1 MKKFIIILVI
11 LLTLSSALMAD
22 TGTSVL
28 SLLIPGDTLT
38 LKLVSSCT
46 VTTTSTTTST
56 NTSTTT
62 ISDIKELSG
71 DYKLFTLNKY
81 SQFNASQF
89 NKSSTTKDAV
99 YATSA
104 VTFYVIYH
112 ALVSKTS
119 KIVITVP
126 EKFYSTDGSDSLPVQ
141 SDTDKIEAGGA
152 TVLVPKDNT
161 IVTLNSTQVY
171 NGAVK
176 CILALDITNA
186 KKGVTYSGTITMK
199 VDAV

>member
-56 NTSTTT
+56 TT
-62 ISDIKELSG
+62 ISDIKKLSG
-71 DYKLFTLNKY
+71 DNKLFTLNKY

-89 NKSSTTKDAV
+89 DKRSTPKDAV

-112 ALVSKTS
+112 ALVSKAS

-152 TVLVPKDNT
+152 KVLVPKDNT

-176 CILALDITNA
+176 CILALDITKA

>member
-56 NTSTTT
+56 TT

-71 DYKLFTLNKY
+71 DNKLFTLNKY

-89 NKSSTTKDAV
+89 DTRNTTKDAV
-99 YATSA
+99 YATST

-112 ALVSKTS
+112 ALVSKAS

-141 SDTDKIEAGGA
+141 SDTDKIDAGEA

-161 IVTLNSTQVY
+161 IVTLDSTQVY

>member
-56 NTSTTT
+56 TT
-62 ISDIKELSG
+62 ISDIKKLSG
-71 DYKLFTLNKY
+71 DNKLFILNKY

-89 NKSSTTKDAV
+89 DTRNTTKDAV

-112 ALVSKTS
+112 ALVSKAS

-141 SDTDKIEAGGA
+141 SDTDKIEAGEA
-152 TVLVPKDNT
+152 KVLVPKDNT
-161 IVTLNSTQVY
+161 IVTLDSKQVY